1 MTSRSSLNRFSRNVR
16 PILIG
21 ICLSL
26 MQSKLANSDGTLH
39 FRHQYAAACFPRP
52 SHCDSEGHATSKS
65 VWLPVHHI
73 LTYHEVK
80 KGWAYN
86 ATSQNATT
94 RRKAKGRLRNFEE
107 FCYQNEVLP
116 LTRNACNV
124 AAAIYGERRRQ
135 GLNYRAGL
143 DLLIAGIA
151 LDGDYTIVT
160 ENRADFTNIS
170 SLRVENWLL

>member
-1 MTSRSSLNRFSRNVR
+1 MERSIFDTNMLLHVFRGHPTVIQKATQHQNQF
-16 PILIG
+16 G
-21 ICLSL
+21 YLSI
-26 MQSKLANSDGTLH
+26 T
-39 FRHQYAAACFPRP
+39 
-52 SHCDSEGHATSKS
+52 
-65 VWLPVHHI
+65 I
-73 LTYHEVK
+73 LTYYEVK

-116 LTRNACNV
+116 LTRNACDV

-160 ENRADFTNIS
+160 ENRADFTNIP